1 MSMYGQGQQYP
12 QGQPQQP
19 YGQPQPPY
27 GQPPQYGG
35 AQQPP
40 AYGAQ
45 QPPSYGYPQQQPAP
59 PYGAQPGYPQAQVP
73 GQPQPYGAPGGYP
86 PPPPPKSNNGLVIG
100 LVIGAVVLIGGGLAV
115 WGLSG
120 SDSSGGTGGT
130 GGTGGSTG
138 GGGTVASAAYKL
150 DLPMSLPDGHTQQ
163 KATSVPATPGPDGQ
177 KPACPDGTAVA
188 GSYTKGQTDMVQI
201 VGCYGTVAVPDLVL
215 VALEAEAVKPK
226 TIAGTTVNST
236 WKTRPTE
243 YPAGSAGAPG
253 AKLKCGVLTTSA
265 TKTAAG
271 NTVCF
276 WADHWTAGE
285 VVFADLSFTGKAPIT
300 PAEAATK
307 TAAIRGAVEVKK

>member
-1 MSMYGQGQQYP
+1 MYGQGQQYP

-19 YGQPQPPY
+19 YGQPQ
-27 GQPPQYGG
+27 YGG
-35 AQQPP
+35 APQPP
-40 AYGAQ
+40 AYGAP
-45 QPPSYGYPQQQPAP
+45 QPPSYGYPQQPPAP
-59 PYGAQPGYPQAQVP
+59 PYGAQPGYPQAPVP

-86 PPPPPKSNNGLVIG
+86 PPTPPKSNTGLVIG

-120 SDSSGGTGGT
+120 SEGGSSTSGGTGGT
-130 GGTGGSTG
+130 GST

-150 DLPMSLPDGHTQQ
+150 ELPMSLPDGHTQQ
-163 KATSVPATPGPDGQ
+163 KATSAPATPGPDGQ
-177 KPACPDGTAVA
+177 KPACSDGTAVA
-188 GSYTKGQTDMVQI
+188 GSYTKGQTDMVQV
-201 VGCYGTVAVPDLVL
+201 VGCYGSVATPELVL

-226 TIAGTTVNST
+226 TLAGTTVTST

-253 AKLKCGVLTTSA
+253 AKLKCGVLTTNA

-276 WADHWTAGE
+276 WADRWTAGE

-300 PAEAATK
+300 PAEAAVK
-307 TAAIRGAVEVKK
+307 AAAIRGAVEIKK